1 MGNVTTHGLAKVEKR
16 IVYPQPPKKKKKKK
30 KGKER
35 REENLTFY
43 F

>member
-16 IVYPQPPKKKKKKK
+16 IVYPPPPKKEKK

>member
-1 MGNVTTHGLAKVEKR
+1 MGNVTIHGLAKIEKR
-16 IVYPQPPKKKKKKK
+16 IVYPHPQKKKKKK